1 MLAFALGLLL
11 AQPKPPSTSTSTEK
25 PPQAQKP
32 LSDEDREIV
41 KQMALLERL
50 ELVKNLELF
59 EPEKDGGAK
68 PPEAQRQP

>member
-1 MLAFALGLLL
+1 MLALALGLLL
-11 AQPKPPSTSTSTEK
+11 AQPKPPSTSTEK
-25 PPQAQKP
+25 PQQAQKP

-68 PPEAQRQP
+68 PPDAQRQP